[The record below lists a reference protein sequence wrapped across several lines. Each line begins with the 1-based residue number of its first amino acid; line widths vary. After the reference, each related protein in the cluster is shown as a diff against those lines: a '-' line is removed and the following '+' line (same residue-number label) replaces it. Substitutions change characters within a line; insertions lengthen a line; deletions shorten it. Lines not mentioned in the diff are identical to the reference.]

1 LTFNEIKADR
11 VASVSIEL
19 GSVVGPRNLYVAVVV
34 ESAHVRPVFEKSI
47 ERNGVAI
54 KAVWTSVLDRGRV
67 RGELRVGVVPAAR
80 RGNTNGASEIAL
92 HVLYAGW

>member
-1 LTFNEIKADR
+1 
-11 VASVSIEL
+11 
-19 GSVVGPRNLYVAVVV
+19 
-34 ESAHVRPVFEKSI
+34 VRPVFEKSI